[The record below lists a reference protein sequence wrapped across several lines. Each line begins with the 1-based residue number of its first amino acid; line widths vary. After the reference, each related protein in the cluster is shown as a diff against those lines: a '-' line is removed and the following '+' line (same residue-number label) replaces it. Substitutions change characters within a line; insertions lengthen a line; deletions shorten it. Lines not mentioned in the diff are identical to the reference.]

1 MSTDFAFIDRSD
13 PRDLIAIERLGPI
26 VVACRGRSPFQTSEP
41 IDLNPQSIL
50 YKLNM
55 ALRSPLYVFISFI
68 GAIALSS
75 PIMMIGII
83 LSNHGFNELYTIIA
97 WGAAAAL
104 GFVCLLIAF
113 FRKPTRSP
121 LVLHEH
127 GFRYRKRLVPL
138 DEAKAIVYGFIPSRY
153 KRLFYSYHRF
163 ASRFL
168 PDSSQIIE
176 NLERTQAYS
185 LTFYLKNGD
194 FFSAPAI
201 ANRVEREVFKA
212 FIEGLNARRSELFDW
227 MRADVSAFD
236 PRIEKRTS
244 ESDHDEID

>member
-1 MSTDFAFIDRSD
+1 MVLYRLDTSDCFI
-13 PRDLIAIERLGPI
+13 
-26 VVACRGRSPFQTSEP
+26 
-41 IDLNPQSIL
+41 
-50 YKLNM
+50 
-55 ALRSPLYVFISFI
+55 
-68 GAIALSS
+68 
-75 PIMMIGII
+75 
-83 LSNHGFNELYTIIA
+83 H
-97 WGAAAAL
+97 
-104 GFVCLLIAF
+104 
-113 FRKPTRSP
+113 
-121 LVLHEH
+121 
-127 GFRYRKRLVPL
+127 
-138 DEAKAIVYGFIPSRY
+138 
-153 KRLFYSYHRF
+153 HRF